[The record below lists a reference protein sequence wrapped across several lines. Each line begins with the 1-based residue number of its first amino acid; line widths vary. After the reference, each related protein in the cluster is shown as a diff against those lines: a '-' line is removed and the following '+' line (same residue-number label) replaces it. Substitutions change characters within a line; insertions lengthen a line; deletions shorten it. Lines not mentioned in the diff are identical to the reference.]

1 MYLVF
6 SLVDGNPE
14 GRKLNRAIYRS
25 NVTYLKLK
33 ETSINRTHNAPS
45 SSVPPSSHAKGSH
58 FSYL

>member
-6 SLVDGNPE
+6 SLVDGNPK
-14 GRKLNRAIYRS
+14 GRKLSLLFYRS
-25 NVTYLKLK
+25 TVTYLKLK

>member
-1 MYLVF
+1 MYLVL

-14 GRKLNRAIYRS
+14 GRKLNRSFYRS
-25 NVTYLKLK
+25 TATYLKLK